1 MSARERILA
10 RIKEATLKATE
21 KPVAKPDLHSQIY
34 VKPENE
40 DIAVTFAEN
49 FKKNKS
55 EFFFFENIESFLAG
69 LKAFVKERNLQ
80 YLSVKEKYMIELL
93 KIADINFT
101 NEEAGLSIAEAG
113 LTLCEFLLAR
123 TGSILISSKQEAGR
137 SLGIYPPMH
146 IIVAFTS
153 QIVADV
159 KEGMASLQVKYQ
171 SGFPSMISVISG
183 PSQTADIEKTLVL
196 GAHGPKE
203 LILFLIDDLN
213 DNAAA

>member
-1 MSARERILA
+1 MSARERILT
-10 RIKEATLKATE
+10 RIKEATLQATE
-21 KPVAKPDLHSQIY
+21 KPVAKPDFHAQIY

-55 EFFFFENIESFLAG
+55 EFFFCENVESFLAG
-69 LKAFVKERNLQ
+69 LKAFVKERNIQ
-80 YLSVKEKYMIELL
+80 YLSVKETYLEDLL

-101 NEEAGLSIAEAG
+101 SEEAGLAIAEAG

-123 TGSILISSKQEAGR
+123 TGSILISSKQKAGR

-146 IIVAFTS
+146 ILVAFTS
-153 QIVADV
+153 QIVEDV
-159 KEGMASLQVKYQ
+159 KAGMTAMQAKYQ
-171 SGFPSMISVISG
+171 TNFPSMISVISG

-213 DNAAA
+213 DNTQA